1 MGDIS
6 LLICFENS
14 QFVSEFFWLFWP
26 FFFKKCIYLNFFVYH
41 ISCLCFLNCTFSKIP
56 PPPPT
61 HFFWEPSVQI
71 FFCQLNVKKLAKA
84 RKTRKSPA
92 TLGLKNIGLG
102 KLWVEK
108 VWAQNIVINFLAELD
123 HIKKINYCFFYFFL
137 PFPPGPISGNPTH
150 T

>member
-1 MGDIS
+1 MQIRPSPQTKNEMIKVCVPIDYQ
-6 LLICFENS
+6 FE
-14 QFVSEFFWLFWP
+14 FISEFLA
-26 FFFKKCIYLNFFVYH
+26 IAENDIVQ
-41 ISCLCFLNCTFSKIP
+41 CTP
-56 PPPPT
+56 PNLEL
-61 HFFWEPSVQI
+61 HYFRR
-71 FFCQLNVKKLAKA
+71 NKLAKA